1 MYKTIHGIT
10 PMYMTDNIVMA
21 GETHDRNT
29 RLSDSND
36 VNIPPH
42 NSDVPKRSFIYNGS
56 VIWNN
61 LPDEIRMA
69 TDVADFKWRY
79 KCLILNPLFENGWCP
94 FACKLT
100 ENCVYF
106 ICHFIPCLKLVYL
119 HVCLLSYLWFYCI
132 RYQIKWNCVTGQHGR
147 TVVLLNAITLYK
159 YIWKKKFIIRSLV
172 LNYQAQDIYKADITL
187 IVLDQIY

>member
-1 MYKTIHGIT
+1 MHVPYGATQKKSNINKSQRVQNYAARIITGNFDYLNANSIDLIRTLRWANVQERCDYFTAVLMYKAIHGLT

-21 GETHDRNT
+21 GETHDRDT

-42 NSDVPKRSFIYNGS
+42 NSDVLKRSFIYKGS

-69 TDVADFKWRY
+69 PDVADFKWRY
-79 KCLILNPLFENGWCP
+79 KCLILNPLFENGWCL

-106 ICHFIPCLKLVYL
+106 IRHFIPV
-119 HVCLLSYLWFYCI
+119 S
-132 RYQIKWNCVTGQHGR
+132 
-147 TVVLLNAITLYK
+147 
-159 YIWKKKFIIRSLV
+159 
-172 LNYQAQDIYKADITL
+172 
-187 IVLDQIY
+187 